1 MTVKL
6 SAIHLA
12 QSCSCSILIA
22 FCFFQMLVQ
31 EALSTF
37 EEQLTPITLSSHYEE
52 QLTPIILSP
61 HYEVHLMSI
70 FSVAFSEGLICC
82 RENKACVCVHVYM
95 CLYVY
100 VQACMCACVVFIF
113 VNSVGTSLA
122 Y

>member
-37 EEQLTPITLSSHYEE
+37 EEQLTPITLS
-52 QLTPIILSP
+52 P

-95 CLYVY
+95 CLYVC